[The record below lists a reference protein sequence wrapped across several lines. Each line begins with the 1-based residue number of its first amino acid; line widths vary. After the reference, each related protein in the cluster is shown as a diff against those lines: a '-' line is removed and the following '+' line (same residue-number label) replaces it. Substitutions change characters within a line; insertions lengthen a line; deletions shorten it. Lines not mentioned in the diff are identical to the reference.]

1 MDGVAQLDEIIPM
14 LEEIV
19 QRMSAGGLDAQTPCS
34 EWTVR
39 DVLAHMTQ
47 GAAQF
52 TGAFRGEDPKPVP
65 DGEPVQTWRTAVQGL
80 LQAVHTPGS
89 QERTIASPFGDVP
102 GALFARFV
110 ALDGLLHASDLSAAT
125 GQPYAPR
132 EELVL
137 AVDGFARE
145 AVTED
150 MRAMGM
156 FAPERVAAEGAG
168 ALERLLAF
176 SGRQA

>member
-14 LEEIV
+14 LEGIV
-19 QRMSAGGLDAQTPCS
+19 QRVPAGGLDAATPCS

-47 GAAQF
+47 GATQF
-52 TGAFRGEDPKPVP
+52 TGAFLGEDPTPVP
-65 DGEPVQTWRTAVQGL
+65 DGEPVESWQTAVQGL

-102 GALFARFV
+102 GAVFARFV
-110 ALDGLLHASDLSAAT
+110 ALDGLLHASDLSTAT
-125 GQPYAPR
+125 NQPYSPR

-145 AVTED
+145 AVTDD

-156 FAPERVAAEGAG
+156 FAPERAVGDSAG

-176 SGRQA
+176 SGR